1 MKIEPTTTIVT
12 RVDHESLNR
21 LLQEF
26 EERLHNMCMVAK
38 ETEPSI
44 VTVTIEWPP
53 PSRSS
58 QTIPEKRTSWVHRFW
73 KAIHK

>member
-1 MKIEPTTTIVT
+1 MKIEPDITIIT

-26 EERLHNMCMVAK
+26 EARLDNMCMVAK
-38 ETEPSI
+38 ETEPGI
-44 VTVTIEWPP
+44 VTVTIEWPLS
-53 PSRSS
+53 SRSS

-73 KAIHK
+73 KAIQK